1 MNCDDARSNLFE
13 LVEDAGG
20 LAPAEREALQAHVAG
35 CPSCSADVE
44 AIRIWRQHARA
55 WQDEP
60 APRWN
65 RARIERP
72 AWRGP
77 AWRGPAWRDWR
88 GWFPVAASTA
98 ALALAVIAVV
108 GPGPATESNAPAPAV
123 ATYDP
128 ELQRQLVDAALAQF
142 REELDSRR
150 ETDRSFVLQAVLD
163 AARDQREEELTA
175 LAVFLKAEMDRRS
188 LETDESLRYLIT
200 DQVRDRRR
208 LEDLFQRVGTRRDTP
223 ENRR

>member
-13 LVEDAGG
+13 LVEDTGG
-20 LAPAEREALQAHVAG
+20 LPSAEREALRAHVAG

-44 AIRIWRQHARA
+44 AIRTWRQHAQA

-65 RARIERP
+65 RPRIERP
-72 AWRGP
+72 AR
-77 AWRGPAWRDWR
+77 RDWR
-88 GWFPVAASTA
+88 GWLPVAASTA

-108 GPGPATESNAPAPAV
+108 GPSPATESEPPAPAV

-128 ELQRQLVDAALAQF
+128 ELQRQLVEAALAQL
-142 REELDSRR
+142 RQELDSRR
-150 ETDRSFVLQAVLD
+150 ETDRSLVLQAVME

-175 LAVFLKAEMDRRS
+175 LATFLKAEMDRRS

-208 LEDLFQRVGTRRDTP
+208 LEDLFQRVSTRRDTP

>member
-1 MNCDDARSNLFE
+1 MNCEDARSSLFE
-13 LVEDAGG
+13 LVEDPGG
-20 LAPAEREALQAHVAG
+20 LAPGKRATLQAHVAG

-44 AIRIWRQHARA
+44 AIRTWRQHAQA

-65 RARIERP
+65 RPRIEQP
-72 AWRGP
+72 AWR
-77 AWRGPAWRDWR
+77 AWR

-108 GPGPATESNAPAPAV
+108 GPRAATEDEVPSPTV
-123 ATYDP
+123 AAYDP
-128 ELQRQLVDAALAQF
+128 ALQRQLVDAALAQF
-142 REELDSRR
+142 RAELDSRR
-150 ETDRSFVLQAVLD
+150 EADRSFVLQAVTE

-208 LEDLFQRVGTRRDTP
+208 LEDLFQRVGNRRDLP

>member
-1 MNCDDARSNLFE
+1 MNCEEARSNLFE

-20 LAPAEREALQAHVAG
+20 LAPGEREALQAHVAG
-35 CPSCSADVE
+35 CPTCSADVE
-44 AIRIWRQHARA
+44 AIRTWRQHAQA
-55 WQDEP
+55 WRDEP
-60 APRWN
+60 TPRWN
-65 RARIERP
+65 RPRIER
-72 AWRGP
+72 
-77 AWRGPAWRDWR
+77 PAWRDWR

-108 GPGPATESNAPAPAV
+108 GPRAATEDDAPPAV
-123 ATYDP
+123 AAYDP
-128 ELQRQLVDAALAQF
+128 EVQRQFVDAALAQF
-142 REELDSRR
+142 REELDGRR
-150 ETDRSFVLQAVLD
+150 EADRSFVLQAVMD

-175 LAVFLKAEMDRRS
+175 LAVFLKAEMDRRA
-188 LETDESLRYLIT
+188 LQTDESLRYLIT

>member
-1 MNCDDARSNLFE
+1 MNCEEARSSLFE

-20 LAPAEREALQAHVAG
+20 LAPGEREALQAHVAG

-44 AIRIWRQHARA
+44 AIRTWRQHARA
-55 WQDEP
+55 WRDEP
-60 APRWN
+60 TPRWN
-65 RARIERP
+65 RPRIER
-72 AWRGP
+72 
-77 AWRGPAWRDWR
+77 PAWRDWR

-108 GPGPATESNAPAPAV
+108 GPRAATEDEAPPPA
-123 ATYDP
+123 AAAHDH
-128 ELQRQLVDAALAQF
+128 ELQRQLVGAALAQF
-142 REELDSRR
+142 REELDGRR
-150 ETDRSFVLQAVLD
+150 EADRSFVLQAVME

-188 LETDESLRYLIT
+188 LETDESLRYVIT

>member
-13 LVEDAGG
+13 LVEDTGG
-20 LAPAEREALQAHVAG
+20 LASAEREALRAHVAG

-44 AIRIWRQHARA
+44 AIRSWRQQAQA
-55 WQDEP
+55 WQEEP

-65 RARIERP
+65 RPRIERP
-72 AWRGP
+72 AWRD
-77 AWRGPAWRDWR
+77 WRDWR

-98 ALALAVIAVV
+98 ALTLAVVAVV
-108 GPGPATESNAPAPAV
+108 GPLAETEDEVPAPTV

-150 ETDRSFVLQAVLD
+150 ETDRSFVLQAVMD
-163 AARDQREEELTA
+163 AAREQREEELTA

-208 LEDLFQRVGTRRDTP
+208 LEDLFQRVSTRRDTP

>member
-1 MNCDDARSNLFE
+1 MNCEEARSNLFE

-20 LAPAEREALQAHVAG
+20 LAPGDREALQAHVAG

-44 AIRIWRQHARA
+44 AIRTWRQHAQA
-55 WQDEP
+55 WRDEP
-60 APRWN
+60 TPRWN
-65 RARIERP
+65 RPRIER
-72 AWRGP
+72 
-77 AWRGPAWRDWR
+77 PAWRDWR

-108 GPGPATESNAPAPAV
+108 GPRGATEDEAPPSAV
-123 ATYDP
+123 AAHDP

-142 REELDSRR
+142 REELDGRR
-150 ETDRSFVLQAVLD
+150 EADRSFVLQAVME

-175 LAVFLKAEMDRRS
+175 LAVFLKAEMDRRA
-188 LETDESLRYLIT
+188 LQTDESLRYLIT

>member
-35 CPSCSADVE
+35 CPSCSADIE
-44 AIRIWRQHARA
+44 AIRTWRQHAQA

-60 APRWN
+60 TPRWN
-65 RARIERP
+65 RPRIERP
-72 AWRGP
+72 AWR
-77 AWRGPAWRDWR
+77 DWR
-88 GWFPVAASTA
+88 VWFPVAASTA
-98 ALALAVIAVV
+98 ALAIAVAAVV
-108 GPGPATESNAPAPAV
+108 GPGGTGDDGAPVPAV

-142 REELDSRR
+142 REELDGRR
-150 ETDRSFVLQAVLD
+150 EADRSLLLQAAME

-188 LETDESLRYLIT
+188 LETEENLRYLIT

-208 LEDLFQRVGTRRDTP
+208 LEDLFQRVGTRRDP
-223 ENRR
+223 QENRR

>member
-1 MNCDDARSNLFE
+1 MNCEEARSSLFE

-20 LAPAEREALQAHVAG
+20 LAPGDREALQAHVAA

-44 AIRIWRQHARA
+44 AIRTWRQHAQA
-55 WQDEP
+55 WREEP
-60 APRWN
+60 TPRWN
-65 RARIERP
+65 RPRIERP
-72 AWRGP
+72 G
-77 AWRGPAWRDWR
+77 WRDWR

-98 ALALAVIAVV
+98 ALALAVVAVV
-108 GPGPATESNAPAPAV
+108 GPRAATDDEAPPPVV
-123 ATYDP
+123 AAYDP

-142 REELDSRR
+142 REELDGRR
-150 ETDRSFVLQAVLD
+150 EADRSFVLQAVME

-175 LAVFLKAEMDRRS
+175 LAVFLKAEMDRRA
-188 LETDESLRYLIT
+188 LQTDESLRYLIT

>member
-1 MNCDDARSNLFE
+1 MNCEEARSNLFE

-20 LAPAEREALQAHVAG
+20 LAPGEREALQAHVAG

-44 AIRIWRQHARA
+44 AIRTWRQHAQA
-55 WQDEP
+55 WRDEP
-60 APRWN
+60 TPRWS
-65 RARIERP
+65 RPRIER
-72 AWRGP
+72 
-77 AWRGPAWRDWR
+77 PAWRDWR

-98 ALALAVIAVV
+98 ALALAVVAVV
-108 GPGPATESNAPAPAV
+108 GPRAATEDEAPPPAV
-123 ATYDP
+123 AAHDP

-142 REELDSRR
+142 REELDGRR
-150 ETDRSFVLQAVLD
+150 EADRSFVLQAVME

-188 LETDESLRYLIT
+188 LQTDESLRYLIT

>member
-1 MNCDDARSNLFE
+1 MNCEEARSSLFE
-13 LVEDAGG
+13 LVEDAAGM
-20 LAPAEREALQAHVAG
+20 APAEREALRAHVAE

-44 AIRIWRQHARA
+44 AIRTWRQHAQA

-65 RARIERP
+65 RPRIER
-72 AWRGP
+72 
-77 AWRGPAWRDWR
+77 PAWRDWR
-88 GWFPVAASTA
+88 GWFPVAASAA
-98 ALALAVIAVV
+98 ALALAVVAVI
-108 GPGPATESNAPAPAV
+108 GPRPATEDAAPTPAV
-123 ATYDP
+123 AAYDP

-142 REELDSRR
+142 RDELDGRR
-150 ETDRSFVLQAVLD
+150 EADRAFVLQAAMD

-188 LETDESLRYLIT
+188 LETEENLRYLIT

>member
-1 MNCDDARSNLFE
+1 MNCEEARSSLFE
-13 LVEDAGG
+13 LVEDPGA
-20 LAPAEREALQAHVAG
+20 LPPAEHEALRAHVAE
-35 CPSCSADVE
+35 CPSCTADVE
-44 AIRIWRQHARA
+44 AIRTWRQHAQA

-65 RARIERP
+65 RPRIERP
-72 AWRGP
+72 AWR
-77 AWRGPAWRDWR
+77 DWR
-88 GWFPVAASTA
+88 VWFPVAASTA
-98 ALALAVIAVV
+98 ALAIAVAAVV
-108 GPGPATESNAPAPAV
+108 GPQDGIGNDGGSAPAV

-142 REELDSRR
+142 REELDGRR
-150 ETDRSFVLQAVLD
+150 EADRSMLLQAAME

-188 LETDESLRYLIT
+188 LETEENLRYLIT

-208 LEDLFQRVGTRRDTP
+208 LEDLFQRVSTRRDTP